1 MSCLGYTYN
10 KNSSVY
16 LKFIF
21 NWTSC
26 ILSGSP
32 TPQLCD
38 LGQLS
43 SLPLSSLYLENVE
56 LESRVNDF

>member
-1 MSCLGYTYN
+1 MIR
-10 KNSSVY
+10 NSSVY

-43 SLPLSSLYLENVE
+43 SLPRLFLYLENVE
-56 LESRVNDF
+56 VASRVNDF